1 MKRNLLL
8 MRSFELLNPIT
19 SKSDFLLTSSLKE
32 NSLYLNND
40 LVLVTPIFVTVNK
53 RILKGTVTIW
63 ISVPRAIAG
72 EQ

>member
-1 MKRNLLL
+1 